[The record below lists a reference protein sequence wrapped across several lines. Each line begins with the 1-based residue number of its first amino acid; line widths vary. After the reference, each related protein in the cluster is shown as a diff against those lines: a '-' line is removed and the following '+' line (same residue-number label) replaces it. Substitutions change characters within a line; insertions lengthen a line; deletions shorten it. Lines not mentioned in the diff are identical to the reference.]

1 MDRQTDNWILMIRRD
16 HRDKDGRENEERHS
30 LGVVDFRLY
39 RLKKMGG
46 QAKER
51 SYEGATGQRG

>member
-1 MDRQTDNWILMIRRD
+1 MIRRD
-16 HRDKDGRENEERHS
+16 HRDKDGREDEERHS